1 MIAEKILLFSPT
13 VIIMLQIRGSIK
25 DQISLTHSISRMSHW
40 HWHKSASQALSQLC
54 CSEAH
59 CSWPQIWFFQETI
72 YTRTRKRKGNVCP
85 NHAIVMV
92 QLSDI
97 LKPRHERITVRSRNL
112 LRIFKKA
119 AFFKVSPS
127 RGLNAWHVICEWTG
141 LNKTKYRNPSPQ
153 ALSRKV
159 SVRISRRKYTV
170 HKPVFNYKTLCLT

>member
-1 MIAEKILLFSPT
+1 MYRIWVFNNSNYMIAEKILLFSPT

-97 LKPRHERITVRSRNL
+97 LKPRHERITVRSQSSQNL
-112 LRIFKKA
+112 QKGSIFQ
-119 AFFKVSPS
+119 S
-127 RGLNAWHVICEWTG
+127 
-141 LNKTKYRNPSPQ
+141 
-153 ALSRKV
+153 LSITR
-159 SVRISRRKYTV
+159 SQ
-170 HKPVFNYKTLCLT
+170 CLTCHMWANWT